1 MKIKITILFS
11 LLLFATTTI
20 FAQDIRNRTV
30 SERVKITMD
39 KITSPLK
46 LDASQA
52 SRTDSAFADFY
63 QSQNK
68 MMENAKSSG
77 NRPNRQGF
85 EKIINARDAKLKEI
99 FTEDQYTQF
108 KNDVENSLRPYWQS
122 HEGN

>member
-11 LLLFATTTI
+11 LLLFAATTI
-20 FAQDIRNRTV
+20 YAQDVRNRTV

-39 KITSPLK
+39 KITGPLK
-46 LDASQA
+46 LDTSQA
-52 SRTDSAFADFY
+52 NRTDTAFTDFY

-68 MMENAKSSG
+68 MMENAKASG
-77 NRPNRQGF
+77 NRPNSRDF
-85 EKIINARDAKLKEI
+85 EKIIGARDEKLKEI
-99 FTEDQYTQF
+99 FTEDQYTKF

>member
-20 FAQDIRNRTV
+20 FAQDVRNRSV

-39 KITSPLK
+39 KITSTLK

-68 MMENAKSSG
+68 LMENAKASG
-77 NRPNRQGF
+77 NRPNRQNF
-85 EKIINARDAKLKEI
+85 EKIISSRDEKLKEI
-99 FTEDQYTQF
+99 FTEDQYTKF
-108 KNDVENSLRPYWQS
+108 KNEVEDSLRPYWQS

>member
-1 MKIKITILFS
+1 MKIKITMLFS
-11 LLLFATTTI
+11 LLLLATTTI
-20 FAQDIRNRTV
+20 YAQDVRSRTV

-52 SRTDSAFADFY
+52 NRTDTAFTDFY

-68 MMENAKSSG
+68 MMENAKASG
-77 NRPNRQGF
+77 NRPNRQDF
-85 EKIINARDAKLKEI
+85 EKIISARDEKLKEI
-99 FTEDQYTQF
+99 FTEDQYTKF
-108 KNDVENSLRPYWQS
+108 KNDVENSLLPYWQS